1 MFCFRVDKSKYFR
14 REGADVHTDAFISLS
29 QSILG
34 GTIRVQGVY
43 DDQTIQIMPG
53 TSSHTRICLNN
64 KGLKRVN
71 SFGTGHH
78 YVNIKIQVP
87 TKLNEKQK
95 ALIQAYAELEDNT
108 PGQILGVTFKTDGKS
123 TSDNTSSSSSK
134 STKSSDEENISK
146 KFTQGSFEDDNYK
159 ETDST
164 STHAYR
170 KELLDSRYY
179 YSLGV
184 CIVFIAFIIYSY
196 NNMGSYLD
204 DERNKVLFENERIKR
219 EGKSPFSDA

>member
-1 MFCFRVDKSKYFR
+1 
-14 REGADVHTDAFISLS
+14 
-29 QSILG
+29 
-34 GTIRVQGVY
+34 
-43 DDQTIQIMPG
+43 MPG

-123 TSDNTSSSSSK
+123 SDNT
-134 STKSSDEENISK
+134 TSSDEKVAK

-164 STHAYR
+164 GTHDYR
-170 KELLDSRYY
+170 KELLGSRYY
-179 YSLGV
+179 FTLGV
-184 CIVFIAFIIYSY
+184 LLIFVGWMYYSY
-196 NNMGSYLD
+196 NDLGGTLD
-204 DERNKVLFENERIKR
+204 KEREKALFENERIKR
-219 EGKSPFSDA
+219 EGKSPFSNA

>member
-1 MFCFRVDKSKYFR
+1 M
-14 REGADVHTDAFISLS
+14 S

-34 GTIRVQGVY
+34 GTIRIQGVY

-95 ALIQAYAELEDNT
+95 ALIQAYAELEENT

-123 TSDNTSSSSSK
+123 TTSDNNTSTSE
-134 STKSSDEENISK
+134 KSSTDENISK

-164 STHAYR
+164 STYAYR
-170 KELLDSRYY
+170 KEILDSRYY

-184 CIVFIAFIIYSY
+184 CIVFVAFIVYTY

-204 DERNKVLFENERIKR
+204 EERDKTLFENERIKR